1 MGLSLWAYTIS
12 YATIDITPNEQQIIA
27 SDKPT
32 ISVDW
37 PYALGA
43 SLKKARVILD
53 GRDISKEIKINNR
66 GFIYKTP
73 KKLSEGIHVINAQL
87 EYDLIFRKKVSL
99 KWFFST
105 DTVAPKIVL
114 NERRNVLASRTPT
127 LNLKGYTEPLSELT
141 MEFNSNPPI
150 VIDSNKRGVFASSIK
165 GLKKKNDLLLTSKDR
180 AGNVT
185 KRKLTVII
193 DTNPPI
199 VKKVNPGNGKLL
211 FSADKEKLKAVLLD
225 KESGISK
232 ATLLIDGN
240 AVKTR
245 YNKEKDVLFYEEGF
259 KKDGVHSA
267 SLEVID
273 VAGNKVNKDWKF
285 KVDTGK
291 IIIDQSDFKLYHYKG
306 VKLTHT
312 LSVAVGMPA
321 YATPNGN
328 WKIVRK
334 KPMPAWYNPMKG
346 WSSGMPRV
354 IPPGPRNPLGLRAL
368 YLDASGIRIHGTSAY
383 YSIGRRAS
391 HGCIRVRNPEIV
403 AFYPRVEVGTPVII
417 RP

>member
-1 MGLSLWAYTIS
+1 MWAYTIS

>member
-1 MGLSLWAYTIS
+1 LGLSLWAYTIS